1 MGTIDDDGVL
11 SSSEIK
17 NLKLNAELVILSACN
32 TAAGDGSS
40 SAEGLSGLTSSFF
53 YAGARSLLVSHWYV
67 EDESTVN
74 LMKSTF
80 GNLDNSLNLSQSLRL
95 TKINMLND
103 ESTSHPIFWAP
114 FILIGGSN

>member
-1 MGTIDDDGVL
+1 M
-11 SSSEIK
+11 
-17 NLKLNAELVILSACN
+17 SACN
-32 TAAGDGSS
+32 TSAGDGSS
-40 SAEGLSGLTSSFF
+40 TAEGLSGLTSSFF

-67 EDESTVN
+67 EDESTVD

-80 GNLDNSLNLSQSLRL
+80 DNLTSDLSLSESLRSS
-95 TKINMLND
+95 KIAMMKK